1 VSRRGRGLLFL
12 PIGGLAL
19 AGLIAACTGLPDA
32 GWGASA
38 YGRFV
43 ADQMVDRRGTT
54 DVVSAVTFDLR
65 AFDTLGE
72 EFILFAAAAACA
84 LILRVQAGADP
95 DTRRERHAPAIAFA
109 GMHALAAWLVAPTV
123 VLAAYIISHGH
134 ITPGGGFQGGVIAA
148 SASLLV
154 FAAGRGAI
162 TRSVPAL
169 EVTEALGAGA
179 FALLG
184 VGGLVFATAAF
195 ANFLGPGTPGDLL
208 SGGTIPL
215 ANIAVGIE
223 VAAAFTLIFVELFEQ
238 ALVRDAR

>member
-1 VSRRGRGLLFL
+1 VSRRARGLLFL
-12 PIGGLAL
+12 PIAGAAL

-32 GWGASA
+32 GSGASA
-38 YGRFV
+38 YGHF
-43 ADQMVDRRGTT
+43 AASQMVDKRGTT

-84 LILRVQAGADP
+84 LVLRVLAGRDVDA
-95 DTRRERHAPAIAFA
+95 RREQHAPAIAFA
-109 GMHALAAWLVAPTV
+109 GMHALAAWLVAPTI
-123 VLAAYIISHGH
+123 VLAAYITSHGH

-148 SASLLV
+148 TASLLV
-154 FAAGRGAI
+154 FAAGHGAI
-162 TRSVPAL
+162 ARSVAAL

-215 ANIAVGIE
+215 LNVAVGIE
-223 VAAAFTLIFVELFEQ
+223 VAAAFTLIFVELLEQ
-238 ALVRDAR
+238 ALVRDAG